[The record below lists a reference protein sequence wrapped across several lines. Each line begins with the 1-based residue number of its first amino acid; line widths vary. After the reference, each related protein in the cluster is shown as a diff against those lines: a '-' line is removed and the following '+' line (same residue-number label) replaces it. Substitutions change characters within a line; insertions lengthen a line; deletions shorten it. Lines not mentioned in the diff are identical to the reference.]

1 MFDTV
6 HLIKNIRNNL
16 LSSRYFQVPE
26 SHLLFHHLPHNFPA
40 GEVHWSR
47 LHSIHSLDN
56 VQSAHLRLAPKI
68 NYSVLHPGNNKQS
81 VPLVLATIFEPT
93 TTTALLQYIPND
105 TVTPA
110 FLKLFHS
117 WWLIVNAKER
127 YHPNPKLILRKMNE
141 SNGEI
146 QNSLV

>member
-1 MFDTV
+1 MHTV
-6 HLIKNIRNNL
+6 HLIKDIRNNL
-16 LSSRYFQVPE
+16 LSSRYFQVHE
-26 SHLLFHHLPHNFPA
+26 SYLFIHHLPHNFPA

-47 LHSIHSLDN
+47 LYSIHLLDN

-81 VPLVLATIFEPT
+81 VPLALAIFEPA

-110 FLKLFHS
+110 FLKHL
-117 WWLIVNAKER
+117 L
-127 YHPNPKLILRKMNE
+127 
-141 SNGEI
+141 
-146 QNSLV
+146 